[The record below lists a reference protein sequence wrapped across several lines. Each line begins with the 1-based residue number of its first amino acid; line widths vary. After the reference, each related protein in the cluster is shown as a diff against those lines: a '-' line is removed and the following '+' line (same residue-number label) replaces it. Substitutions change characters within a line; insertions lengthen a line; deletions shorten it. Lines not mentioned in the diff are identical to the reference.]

1 MNYQASIR
9 HGCILNAYYQVREM
23 TLKRLHIHDP
33 NYVTFWNVTVFTQ
46 HYAFVKTTE
55 GDSAKSEP

>member
-1 MNYQASIR
+1 
-9 HGCILNAYYQVREM
+9 M
-23 TLKRLHIHDP
+23 TLKMLHIHDP